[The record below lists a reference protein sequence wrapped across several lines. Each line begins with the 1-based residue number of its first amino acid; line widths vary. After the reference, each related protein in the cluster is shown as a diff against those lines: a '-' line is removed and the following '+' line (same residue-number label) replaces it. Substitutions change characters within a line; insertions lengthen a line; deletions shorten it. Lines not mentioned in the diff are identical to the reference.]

1 MQKSDDL
8 YVRPVVVGCYGRDGC
23 PIPKSEEEKKESKA
37 RLAKAKK
44 AKLIK

>member
-1 MQKSDDL
+1 MKTSSL

-23 PIPKSEEEKKESKA
+23 PVPKTEEEKRESKS

>member
-1 MQKSDDL
+1 MKASNL

-23 PIPKSEEEKKESKA
+23 PVPRNEEEKKESKD

-44 AKLIK
+44 ARLIK